1 MWKVTIIDDDDKVL
15 RGMKKIIPWDELS
28 CEWAGEARNGQEG
41 YELIKREK
49 PDLIITD
56 IYMPVL
62 NGLEMIKKLRNEGI
76 DSRVIILSGYNE
88 FEYARQAMRLN
99 IDDYLSKPA
108 SPDTIK
114 DVLEKSVAK
123 LEREISEE
131 IEMCDLREKV
141 SLYEPLVEK
150 EWIKAIV
157 TGAST
162 NFTNLPL
169 TVDKITKKWSKQKH
183 VVMTLT
189 YDRSLEESSFY
200 RSDWYLFRFTTNN
213 VIKEAVHAFFDDIH
227 YIELH
232 SHQTAICIHLNE
244 ENNDDVKQSL
254 EKLQKILVEKFQEYF
269 QVHVL
274 ISTGSIKDDWGNM
287 ADSMREAFA
296 KISDNSQMNDPS
308 SMLGQNPEVALV
320 DKDHK
325 TLWSDSMEAN
335 QQMSESIRY
344 ADEKGAMAVIDRIY
358 EQNKHESFSRGEG
371 IRLGI
376 EMWTIMTYSLYDI
389 GIKIDEMY
397 SEEFDFH
404 AELLKTNT
412 WIEFKDYM
420 DGVVRHICEHQQWD
434 ENLKHRQLV
443 EQMLD
448 YIQKNVGENITLQ
461 DIADDLFISRNYLG
475 QIFKKI
481 VGESFKN
488 YLTRVRMEKA
498 KKMIQEGSYLIYE
511 ISEKVG
517 FINPAYFTT
526 TFKKYTGYTPTEL
539 INRRTIS

>member
-15 RGMKKIIPWDELS
+15 RGMKNIIPWDELS

-114 DVLEKSVAK
+114 EVLEKSVAK

-232 SHQTAICIHLNE
+232 SHQTAICIHLNK
-244 ENNDDVKQSL
+244 ENNDDLKQSL

-296 KISDNSQMNDPS
+296 KISDNRQMNDPS